1 MVEELQV
8 PCNDSSGV
16 SSHLISLDIYT
27 LLHTAYSTALSIVDL
42 LTPFLLL
49 LLYTV
54 TTSPLPLSLPLSGYG
69 DGDVACFTKRLD
81 VLSREGYSE
90 LTCISDDTVATSE
103 SASGTGTG
111 AGWGAKHL
119 KGSQPLPLPLP
130 GYTVVGRLV
139 NESKEES
146 KKKTR
151 LLDRGSPAKPHPL
164 TAESLALCAE
174 VKAQLMAL
182 VTL

>member
-1 MVEELQV
+1 M
-8 PCNDSSGV
+8 
-16 SSHLISLDIYT
+16 
-27 LLHTAYSTALSIVDL
+27 
-42 LTPFLLL
+42 
-49 LLYTV
+49 
-54 TTSPLPLSLPLSGYG
+54 
-69 DGDVACFTKRLD
+69 ACFTKRLD

-90 LTCISDDTVATSE
+90 LTCISDDTVVTSGSE
-103 SASGTGTG
+103 SGTGSGTG